1 MNLCGVIV
9 ERVNPDEEGRFQDL
23 MEKHHYL
30 GALPKISET
39 IVYAAIWRD
48 QWLVISGVLAAIRQ
62 KLLRPKKVGPL
73 PVEGSDEVKPVP
85 LLEAIDI
92 NGKDIASDALLTQTS
107 IGGYSVRNHGH
118 YHFTV

>member
-1 MNLCGVIV
+1 MWWG
-9 ERVNPDEEGRFQDL
+9 
-23 MEKHHYL
+23 
-30 GALPKISET
+30 
-39 IVYAAIWRD
+39 

-73 PVEGSDEVKPVP
+73 PPVP

-107 IGGYSVRNHGH
+107 IGDYIVRNHGH
-118 YHFTV
+118 YHFTVKKNQPGVLEDIVSFFGNRKGPHYEEYGTCEHGRIEVRKIWTTSELNY